1 MALSKQLI
9 AENGRIDGSY
19 HRIQSVTDDFDLSQ
33 RHIVIISYA
42 DKSYR
47 DLEKKEI
54 AQRKKLLARYRELE
68 AKQSRTME
76 EELEFQRMNPQ
87 ELEKTDFTPHHISTA
102 RFTLPIDHDIRES
115 VYHSL
120 VSLVPSLEGALE
132 V

>member
-19 HRIQSVTDDFDLSQ
+19 HRIQSITDDFDLNQ
-33 RHIVIISYA
+33 RQIVVISYA

-54 AQRKKLLARYRELE
+54 AERKQQLARYHELD
-68 AKQSRTME
+68 AKENRSME
-76 EELEFQRMNPQ
+76 EELEFRRMNLQ
-87 ELEKTDFTPHHISTA
+87 ELEKLDFTPHHINTT
-102 RFTLPIDHDIRES
+102 RFTLAIDNDVRES
-115 VYHSL
+115 VYNSL
-120 VSLVPSLEGALE
+120 VSIVPSLEGALE